1 MVEENK
7 LDQAQG
13 RLAKMMER
21 ASSGEDRA
29 MARWIRETGERMVR
43 SLLGMVRLG
52 QFHHHENKAFEK
64 PAVELAELITEV
76 LEKLGV
82 AAVVFVEDQ
91 VYLNDIRIR
100 YDSRLDLGLEM
111 SQHFSGFGVGGMT
124 FNQPMEPREI
134 LELIQIIAGFE
145 GDRGDV
151 LKALAEKG
159 LEHIAM
165 PGVHRFLQAGEVAGK
180 GKKQHGGAK
189 VSVKAV
195 QHAAQRAVDR
205 TLLQAG
211 QQRIVDLLSMRK
223 VANNL
228 VDCQDDN
235 ILSDAGAAA
244 ISSPFAAHC
253 ITVGQLAIC
262 MAREVGFDDNHQ
274 ADLVLCALT
283 HDLGYGC
290 REDGYATP
298 FERHC
303 SAGVRTLIQRR
314 GFHESHIR
322 RMLAVIEHHE
332 DYATDSDTAHP
343 SVFARIIRIAD
354 DYDSMTR
361 SRTGG
366 PRLSPARALERI
378 IKGSGTKYDPVLVQ
392 CLVNAL
398 GKYPPGTPVQL
409 SDNRFGA
416 SLSLGRGPESFD
428 RPSIRI
434 LALKGSEVEPTDEIL
449 DLLEHPEIQIV
460 RPLEGTGAVFVTS
473 SVDEVEE
480 DDASE
485 IFDT

>member
-1 MVEENK
+1 MPEGTK
-7 LDQAQG
+7 LEAAQD
-13 RLAKMMER
+13 RLSKMMER
-21 ASSGEDRA
+21 AASGEDRA

-43 SLLGMVRLG
+43 ALLGMIRLG

-64 PAVELAELITEV
+64 PADELSTLLTEV

-82 AAVVFVEDQ
+82 VAIVFVEDQ

-100 YDSRLDLGLEM
+100 YDARLDLGLEM
-111 SQHFSGFGVGGMT
+111 SQHFSSFGVGGMT
-124 FNQPMEPREI
+124 FNQPLSPHEVRQ
-134 LELIQIIAGFE
+134 LIQVISNFD

-151 LKALAEKG
+151 LKALAELG
-159 LEHIAM
+159 LEHISM
-165 PGVHRFLQAGEVAGK
+165 PGVHRFLKAGEMAGK
-180 GKKQHGGAK
+180 GKKQHGGK
-189 VSVKAV
+189 SVSVKAV

-223 VANNL
+223 LANNL
-228 VDCQDDN
+228 VDSQDDN

-262 MAREVGFDDNHQ
+262 IAREIGFDENHQ

-303 SAGVRTLIQRR
+303 SAGVRTLLKRR

-332 DYATDSDTAHP
+332 DFAPEGDGPPP
-343 SVFARIIRIAD
+343 SMFARIIRIAD

-366 PRLSPARALERI
+366 LRLSPAVALERI
-378 IKGSGTKYDPVLVQ
+378 IKGSGTKYDPTLVQ

-416 SLSLGRGPESFD
+416 TLSLGRGEESFD

-434 LALKGSEVEPTDEIL
+434 LALKGADVEPTDEIL
-449 DLLEHPEIQIV
+449 DLLEHPEISVV
-460 RPLEGTGAVFVTS
+460 RPLAGTGAVFVTS
-473 SVDEVEE
+473 AIEE
-480 DDASE
+480 QEDGISE